1 MPFPYW
7 NTGDIQQ
14 ELMKNYIRTGSYV
27 ISSKLAGKEVT
38 RWVPRSM

>member
-1 MPFPYW
+1 
-7 NTGDIQQ
+7 
-14 ELMKNYIRTGSYV
+14 MKNYIRTGSYV